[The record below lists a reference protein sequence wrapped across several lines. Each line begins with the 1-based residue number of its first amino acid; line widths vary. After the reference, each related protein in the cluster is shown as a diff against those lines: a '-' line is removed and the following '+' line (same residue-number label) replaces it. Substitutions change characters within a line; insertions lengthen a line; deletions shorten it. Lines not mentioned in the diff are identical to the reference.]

1 MAKVI
6 FEFNCAESAEM
17 QRNNHFYINM
27 NVRLEEQSPEGQVG
41 PHDLMAGIIKSMV
54 SEIIEKATRA
64 LLESARERGLE
75 VEGELFRCNPDAAT
89 H

>member
-27 NVRLEEQSPEGQVG
+27 NVRLEE
-41 PHDLMAGIIKSMV
+41 
-54 SEIIEKATRA
+54 
-64 LLESARERGLE
+64 
-75 VEGELFRCNPDAAT
+75 
-89 H
+89 